1 MNIKPNLLFSFT
13 VICVLSFMASWAQG
27 SNTKCTSCEDI
38 QHAANLIAI
47 EKRLVEVDSNV
58 LLELDDKAR
67 CWYAKF
73 QKGGFFYNGWQQI
86 SEDVVAKVANEEKL
100 KARIIMLTLGVK
112 IGCEWSKENDVRKIT
127 TPMLRK
133 WGKKLRSSV
142 AESPDSI
149 LVVINTIEYEVNELL
164 L

>member
-1 MNIKPNLLFSFT
+1 MNIKRNLTFCFT
-13 VICVLSFMASWAQG
+13 AICVLPFLVSHAQG
-27 SNTKCTSCEDI
+27 ANTKCTPCEDI
-38 QHAANLIAI
+38 QHAARLIAI
-47 EKRLVEVDSNV
+47 EKRLVEVDNDV

-86 SEDVVAKVANEEKL
+86 SEDVVARVADEEKL

-127 TPMLRK
+127 TPMLRT
-133 WGKKLRSSV
+133 WGKKLRSTV
-142 AESPDSI
+142 ADSPDNI
-149 LVVINTIEYEVNELL
+149 LVVINSIEYEVNELL